1 MKAYGGVEIY
11 LHALTSALDGSEWS
25 DSRPCRFT
33 PKERTRGT
41 IGYEA
46 GWVTE
51 LDMTRWW
58 KEKFPAPAETR
69 TSDHPARSPAQCRW
83 AMPAPYNHELTPKC
97 NK

>member
-25 DSRPCRFT
+25 DSRPGRFT
-33 PKERTRGT
+33 PEERKRGT

-51 LDMTRWW
+51 LDMTRW
-58 KEKFPAPAETR
+58 
-69 TSDHPARSPAQCRW
+69 
-83 AMPAPYNHELTPKC
+83 
-97 NK
+97 